1 MIYKSVLVLFT
12 MFAGVFA
19 ANDVFCG
26 DISVIQKNRP
36 CHAGCGKDDCHFKK
50 PRKLKNQLVT
60 DSTSVS
66 SDVSNESQSPPLA
79 FAHKTAA
86 LPQQELVVSRVDN
99 SSILHT
105 VSSDASKPMVLTSIV
120 DAKATELSG
129 PAAVVISKD
138 EVLPAE
144 TSAPVIESHRSDS
157 AISGVSEVE
166 KVEVKVKV
174 KVKAFELE
182 GQDNRGGAEQDPRTQ
197 LHREDVV
204 TDVEGEISALKP
216 TEPVSVE
223 LDKVAKS
230 KTKKNHKSAED
241 GKADDYVTGAEQDDE
256 DDDEEENDENSDKN
270 SKKFSLKPKRNL
282 LKKIRQ

>member
-26 DISVIQKNRP
+26 DFSVIQKNRP

-50 PRKLKNQLVT
+50 PRKLKNQLAT
-60 DSTSVS
+60 DSTSAS

-105 VSSDASKPMVLTSIV
+105 VSSDASKSMVLTSIV
-120 DAKATELSG
+120 DANATELSG

-144 TSAPVIESHRSDS
+144 TSAPVVESHRSDS

-166 KVEVKVKV
+166 KVEVK
-174 KVKAFELE
+174 AFELE
-182 GQDNRGGAEQDPRTQ
+182 SQDNRGGAEQDPRIQ

-216 TEPVSVE
+216 TEPVSVG
-223 LDKVAKS
+223 LDKIAKS
-230 KTKKNHKSAED
+230 KTKKLYIREKNKT
-241 GKADDYVTGAEQDDE
+241 DDYETDAEEVDESDDE
-256 DDDEEENDENSDKN
+256 DEEGNDENTDEN
-270 SKKFSLKPKRNL
+270 LNPLLRAQKKLRRKL
-282 LKKIRQ
+282 

>member
-26 DISVIQKNRP
+26 DFSVIQKNRP
-36 CHAGCGKDDCHFKK
+36 CHAGCGKEDCHFKK

-60 DSTSVS
+60 DSTSAS
-66 SDVSNESQSPPLA
+66 SDVSNESQSLPLA

-105 VSSDASKPMVLTSIV
+105 VSSDVSKPMVLTSIV
-120 DAKATELSG
+120 DANATELSG

-144 TSAPVIESHRSDS
+144 TSAPVVESHRSDS

-166 KVEVKVKV
+166 KVEV

-216 TEPVSVE
+216 TEPM

-230 KTKKNHKSAED
+230 KTKKLYIREKNKT
-241 GKADDYVTGAEQDDE
+241 DDYETDAEEVDESDDE
-256 DDDEEENDENSDKN
+256 DEEGNDENTDEN
-270 SKKFSLKPKRNL
+270 LNPLLRAQKKLRGKL
-282 LKKIRQ
+282 

>member
-1 MIYKSVLVLFT
+1 MIYKSVLVLFM

-26 DISVIQKNRP
+26 DFSVIQKNRP
-36 CHAGCGKDDCHFKK
+36 CHAGCGNGDCHFQK
-50 PRKLKNQLVT
+50 PRKLKNQLAT
-60 DSTSVS
+60 YSTSAS

-86 LPQQELVVSRVDN
+86 LPQQALVVSRVDN

-120 DAKATELSG
+120 DANATELSG
-129 PAAVVISKD
+129 TAAVVISKD
-138 EVLPAE
+138 EVLAAE
-144 TSAPVIESHRSDS
+144 TSAPVVESHRSDS
-157 AISGVSEVE
+157 ARSGVSKVE
-166 KVEVKVKV
+166 KVEV

-204 TDVEGEISALKP
+204 TD
-216 TEPVSVE
+216 SVE
-223 LDKVAKS
+223 LDNVAKS

-241 GKADDYVTGAEQDDE
+241 GKADDDEDDDVEDDDE
-256 DDDEEENDENSDKN
+256 DDDEEDEEENDENADKN
-270 SKKFSLKPKRNL
+270 SQKFSLKPKRNL

>member
-26 DISVIQKNRP
+26 DFSVIQKNRP
-36 CHAGCGKDDCHFKK
+36 CHAGCGKEDCHFKK

-60 DSTSVS
+60 DSTSAS
-66 SDVSNESQSPPLA
+66 SDVSNESQSLPLA

-105 VSSDASKPMVLTSIV
+105 VSSDVSKPMVLTSIV
-120 DAKATELSG
+120 DANATELSG

-144 TSAPVIESHRSDS
+144 TSAPVVESHRSDS

-166 KVEVKVKV
+166 KVEV

-216 TEPVSVE
+216 TEPM

-230 KTKKNHKSAED
+230 KTKKLYIREKNKT
-241 GKADDYVTGAEQDDE
+241 DDYETDAEEVDESDDE
-256 DDDEEENDENSDKN
+256 DEEGNDENTDEN
-270 SKKFSLKPKRNL
+270 LNPLLRAQKKLRRKL
-282 LKKIRQ
+282 

>member
-1 MIYKSVLVLFT
+1 MIYKSVLVLFM

-26 DISVIQKNRP
+26 DFSVIQKNRP
-36 CHAGCGKDDCHFKK
+36 CHAGCGNGDCHFQK
-50 PRKLKNQLVT
+50 PRKLKNQLAT
-60 DSTSVS
+60 DSTSAS
-66 SDVSNESQSPPLA
+66 SDVSNESQYPPLA

-86 LPQQELVVSRVDN
+86 LPQQALVVSRVDN

-120 DAKATELSG
+120 DANATELSG
-129 PAAVVISKD
+129 PAAAVISKD
-138 EVLPAE
+138 EVLAAE
-144 TSAPVIESHRSDS
+144 TSAPVVESHRSDS

-166 KVEVKVKV
+166 KVEVKVK
-174 KVKAFELE
+174 AFELE
-182 GQDNRGGAEQDPRTQ
+182 CQDNRGGAEQDPRIQ

-216 TEPVSVE
+216 TEPISVE
-223 LDKVAKS
+223 LDKVIKS
-230 KTKKNHKSAED
+230 KTKERYKNAED
-241 GKADDYVTGAEQDDE
+241 GNTDNYETDAEEVDE
-256 DDDEEENDENSDKN
+256 SDDEEENDENANEN
-270 SKKFSLKPKRNL
+270 SKKFSLLKSKKNS

>member
-12 MFAGVFA
+12 MFAGAFA
-19 ANDVFCG
+19 AMADEL
-26 DISVIQKNRP
+26 KEKKH
-36 CHAGCGKDDCHFKK
+36 CHAGCGGKCKMKGMLFDPEKFKV
-50 PRKLKNQLVT
+50 RKGSLPVLSAPNAETDGFKQSTTSSPVSLV
-60 DSTSVS
+60 
-66 SDVSNESQSPPLA
+66 
-79 FAHKTAA
+79 A

-99 SSILHT
+99 ASILHT
-105 VSSDASKPMVLTSIV
+105 VSSDASKPMVSIV
-120 DAKATELSG
+120 DANATELSG
-129 PAAVVISKD
+129 PGAVVISKD

-144 TSAPVIESHRSDS
+144 TSAPVVESHRSDS

-166 KVEVKVKV
+166 KVEVEV

-182 GQDNRGGAEQDPRTQ
+182 GQDNRGSAEQDPRTQ

-216 TEPVSVE
+216 TKPVSVE
-223 LDKVAKS
+223 LDEVAKS

-241 GKADDYVTGAEQDDE
+241 GKADDYETGAEQDDE

-270 SKKFSLKPKRNL
+270 SKKFSLKQKRNL
-282 LKKIRQ
+282 LKKPNISAGA